1 MIVESRLPAI
11 LLGFVLAAST
21 HLAQAEPSLGKNAVE
36 AALQV
41 TSEVDNDAAHSA
53 FGDDLPLKE
62 FSESSET
69 LSLDPVVAP
78 TEPRFAESEPE
89 TITPPPTHS
98 LHVML
103 DWYINPYHAALIVA
117 RERGL
122 LDQGGLDVTFGAPA
136 DPNVPPKLVAAERA
150 DLALM
155 SQPALHRLVDRG
167 LPLVRVGTLIPV
179 PLSGILARDDRDIN
193 SLADLEGRT
202 IGYAV
207 EDEAQVLL
215 DGLLEQQRFGLE
227 AVKLERVDFSL
238 SQALANGDVDAVV
251 GTLRPLDRRQS
262 AQQGVATRE
271 FSIDDSVIP
280 LHDALILV
288 ANRDGLS
295 EHRRDISHFLDA
307 LERAT
312 AWMVKHPQ
320 AAWELIRT
328 AEPALDTPE
337 NNAAWPGVLR
347 LLALR
352 PSLLQTQRYAR
363 FEAYLKA
370 RGLIERITPVS
381 RFAVEIETP

>member
-1 MIVESRLPAI
+1 MLESRLPAI
-11 LLGFVLAAST
+11 LLGLVLAAVA
-21 HLAQAEPSLGKNAVE
+21 HLAQAEPSLDKTAVE

-41 TSEVDNDAAHSA
+41 TSKVDDDAASGA
-53 FGDDLPLKE
+53 ILDNLLIQELP
-62 FSESSET
+62 ESSEPPII
-69 LSLDPVVAP
+69 DPAVVP
-78 TEPRFAESEPE
+78 IEPRFAQSEPE

-98 LHVML
+98 LNVML

-122 LDQGGLDVTFGAPA
+122 FDQEGLDVTFSAPA

-167 LPLVRVGTLIPV
+167 LPLIRVGTLIPV
-179 PLSGILARDDRDIN
+179 PLSGILARKDSDITT
-193 SLADLEGRT
+193 LADLEGKT

-207 EDEAQVLL
+207 EDEARVLL
-215 DGLLEQQRFGLE
+215 DGLLEQQPFGPE
-227 AVKLERVDFSL
+227 ALNLVRVDFSL

-262 AQQGVATRE
+262 AQQGVATRV
-271 FSIDDSVIP
+271 FSTDDSGIP

-288 ANRDGLS
+288 TNRDELD

-307 LERAT
+307 LEGAT

-320 AAWELIRT
+320 AAWKLIST

-337 NNAAWPGVLR
+337 NDAAWPDVLR
-347 LLALR
+347 FMALR
-352 PSLLQTQRYAR
+352 PSLLQPQRYAR

-370 RGLIERITPVS
+370 RGLIDRLTPVS
-381 RFAVEIETP
+381 RLAVEIETP

>member
-1 MIVESRLPAI
+1 MLESRLSAI
-11 LLGFVLAAST
+11 LPGLVLAVVA
-21 HLAQAEPSLGKNAVE
+21 HLALAQAEPSLNKIAVE

-41 TSEVDNDAAHSA
+41 ISEAEDDATSSAIRDN
-53 FGDDLPLKE
+53 LLIQE
-62 FSESSET
+62 LTESSESP
-69 LSLDPVVAP
+69 LLGPA
-78 TEPRFAESEPE
+78 EPRFAQSEPE

-98 LHVML
+98 LQVML

-122 LDQGGLDVTFGAPA
+122 LDQEGLDVTFSAPA

-155 SQPALHRLVDRG
+155 SQPTLHRLVDRG

-179 PLSGILARDDRDIN
+179 PLSGILVREDRGIT

-207 EDEAQVLL
+207 EDEARVLL

-227 AVKLERVDFSL
+227 AVNFARVDFSL

-271 FSIDDSVIP
+271 YSTDDSSIP

-288 ANRDGLS
+288 ANRDALG

-312 AWMVKHPQ
+312 AWLVKHPQ
-320 AAWELIRT
+320 AAWKMIRT

-337 NNAAWPGVLR
+337 NSAAWPGVLR
-347 LLALR
+347 LMALR
-352 PSLLQTQRYAR
+352 PSLLQPQRYAR
-363 FEAYLKA
+363 FEAYLKD
-370 RGLIERITPVS
+370 RGLIEQITPVS
-381 RFAVEIETP
+381 RLAVEIETP